1 MSNLILIHQQEE
13 FVSYSLPLFPFHFL
27 PCHGSL
33 NSHSQTLSPQE
44 DCWSAMKIASF
55 LIHSFW
61 RVIEVRAARHN
72 PTPTSDAGLTSLC
85 VSLIG
90 HASQRLVISPLMSRC
105 QWRRVIPRESTA
117 RCHGCQVPELFHLHS
132 NTDARMNGEQAPNLL
147 SGLRGQDETRKMA
160 RSWNQRANS
169 SGPFWFAKKFPL
181 KSDGKCFRSI
191 RIKQLRASKSFIAV
205 AQSCVGVLVVGVF
218 VSGLICFFIPMI
230 KPFLFFFNSSLRR
243 RPTGNRQLQL
253 SQAGG
258 HHAIVRKRRPELC
271 DGDAQQAEVRGL
283 SAQRLHHPRRHR
295 GEEDVFHSAWRRQ
308 RDHQVQQGDEADRW
322 ILLRRYVSLFPIYG
336 CRCHAARIPS
346 PNAFINMDGRAQ
358 RRAVHGEFSRR
369 SGF

>member
-1 MSNLILIHQQEE
+1 
-13 FVSYSLPLFPFHFL
+13 
-27 PCHGSL
+27 
-33 NSHSQTLSPQE
+33 
-44 DCWSAMKIASF
+44 MKIASF

-72 PTPTSDAGLTSLC
+72 PTPTSDAGLMSLC

-191 RIKQLRASKSFIAV
+191 RIKQLHASKSFIAV
-205 AQSCVGVLVVGVF
+205 AQSCIGVLVLGVF
-218 VSGLICFFIPMI
+218 VFGLICFLIPMI
-230 KPFLFFFNSSLRR
+230 KTFLL
-243 RPTGNRQLQL
+243 TLL
-253 SQAGG
+253 S
-258 HHAIVRKRRPELC
+258 II
-271 DGDAQQAEVRGL
+271 
-283 SAQRLHHPRRHR
+283 
-295 GEEDVFHSAWRRQ
+295 
-308 RDHQVQQGDEADRW
+308 VQQEIVNFNCRKLVATMPLFANAD
-322 ILLRRYVSLFPIYG
+322 
-336 CRCHAARIPS
+336 
-346 PNAFINMDGRAQ
+346 PNFVTGMLSKLKFEVFQPNDYIIREGTVGKKMYFIQHGVASVITKSNKEMKLTDGSYF
-358 RRAVHGEFSRR
+358 G
-369 SGF
+369 GT